1 MKNNI
6 SISDIQKLAIPALI
20 SGIAE
25 PILSITDT
33 IVVGNMSENATISLG
48 AVGIVGSFISML
60 IWVFGQT
67 RSVIS
72 SLVSQSL
79 GRNKIDEVK
88 SLPAQG
94 IFIIVS
100 CSILIILLT
109 FFNAEGLFKFYNA
122 SGKLLD
128 FSVEYFQIRVWG
140 LPFTLFTIG
149 VFGIFRG
156 LQNTYYPMLVAISG
170 TVINI
175 VLDIILVY
183 GITDIIDP
191 MYLKGAAYASLIAQ
205 ISMAALA
212 MILLYTK
219 TEISLRLT
227 LPLNPKIKLFLGM
240 FGNLVIRTIAL
251 NITLYFCNAY
261 ATKYGDEFIAA
272 YTIAINLWF
281 LVAFIIDGYSSA
293 GTILSGKLYGQKSFK
308 SLLRLSVDL
317 SKIGIL
323 VGVVMCL
330 IGFIFYYPLGKIF
343 NNDIAVLNEFYKI
356 FWIVLIIFPL
366 CSIAF
371 IFDGMF
377 KGLGWMRDLRNVL
390 LFSTIIVFIPSLLL
404 FDYYELE
411 LYGIFYAFTLWIIA
425 RAIPLIIKFR
435 KTFSILSQKM

>member
-6 SISDIQKLAIPALI
+6 SISNIQKLAIPALI

-79 GRNKIDEVK
+79 GKNKINEVK

-156 LQNTYYPMLVAISG
+156 LQDTYYPMLVAISG
-170 TVINI
+170 TIINI

-191 MYLKGAAYASLIAQ
+191 MFLKGAAYASLIAQ
-205 ISMAALA
+205 VSMAALA
-212 MILLYTK
+212 TILLYTK
-219 TEISLRLT
+219 T
-227 LPLNPKIKLFLGM
+227 
-240 FGNLVIRTIAL
+240 
-251 NITLYFCNAY
+251 
-261 ATKYGDEFIAA
+261 
-272 YTIAINLWF
+272 
-281 LVAFIIDGYSSA
+281 
-293 GTILSGKLYGQKSFK
+293 
-308 SLLRLSVDL
+308 
-317 SKIGIL
+317 
-323 VGVVMCL
+323 
-330 IGFIFYYPLGKIF
+330 
-343 NNDIAVLNEFYKI
+343 
-356 FWIVLIIFPL
+356 
-366 CSIAF
+366 
-371 IFDGMF
+371 
-377 KGLGWMRDLRNVL
+377 
-390 LFSTIIVFIPSLLL
+390 
-404 FDYYELE
+404 
-411 LYGIFYAFTLWIIA
+411 
-425 RAIPLIIKFR
+425 
-435 KTFSILSQKM
+435 